1 MHRDMLKSLVY
12 KSFYL
17 ADKDT
22 TVVNKIACLQGFCIG
37 VLIFGIPLQD

>member
-17 ADKDT
+17 ADKGT
-22 TVVNKIACLQGFCIG
+22 TEVNKIACLQGFCIG
-37 VLIFGIPLQD
+37 VLIFEIPLQD